1 MPKIFCH
8 SRIRIS
14 AFQTIILGFICVI
27 LIGTVLLML
36 PCSTKEN
43 ICTSFHDALFT
54 AVSAVCVTG
63 LIVKDTGSYWST
75 FGQTIII
82 LLIQIGGLGVVT
94 IAVVFAMLS
103 GKKISLMQRSTM
115 QSSISAPK
123 VGGIVRLTRF
133 IVIGTLVIEGIG
145 AVCMAPTFVT
155 QYGVHGVWMS
165 VFHSISAFCNAG
177 FDILGTKKQPF
188 VSLMHYANSPVINIV
203 IMSLIVIGGIGFLT
217 WDDIYQHHLH
227 FKKYRLQTKIVLMTT
242 VLLITL
248 PALFFYVYD
257 FQNLGLKDGLL
268 AAFFQSITTR
278 TAGFNSVDL
287 TKMSELSKAMMTV
300 LMLIGAS
307 PSSTAGGMKITTFVI
322 LLTNCIAVFRQQE
335 ETDLFSRKIGMQV
348 IRNAATIF
356 IMYLFLCVFGAV
368 LISLKDGF
376 TLGECLFETA
386 SAVGTVGLTL
396 GITTKLSCFSQ
407 NILIMLMFLGRVGGL
422 TLIYATHKKT
432 SKAYLKMPEEIV
444 TVG

>member
-8 SRIRIS
+8 TRIRLS
-14 AFQTIILGFICVI
+14 PFQMIILGFICVI
-27 LIGTVLLML
+27 LVGTFLLML
-36 PCSTKEN
+36 PCSTKN
-43 ICTSFHDALFT
+43 GVITSFHDALFT

-63 LIVKDTGSYWST
+63 LVVKDTGSYWST
-75 FGQTIII
+75 FGQSIII

-115 QSSISAPK
+115 QSSISAPQ

-133 IVIGTLVIEGIG
+133 IVFGTILIEGIG
-145 AVCMAPTFVT
+145 AICMAPTFVT
-155 QYGVHGVWMS
+155 GYGIRGIWMAI
-165 VFHSISAFCNAG
+165 FHSISAFCNAG
-177 FDILGTKKQPF
+177 FDILGKGTQQFP
-188 VSLMHYANSPVINIV
+188 SLMQYAKNPVINIV
-203 IMSLIVIGGIGFLT
+203 IMCLIVIGGIGFLT
-217 WDDIYQHHLH
+217 WDDIYQHHFH
-227 FKKYRLQTKIVLMTT
+227 FKKYRLQTKIVLVTT
-242 VLLITL
+242 IFLIAL
-248 PALFFYVYD
+248 PALFFYVHD
-257 FQNLGLKDGLL
+257 FQYLGVKNGLL

-278 TAGFNSVDL
+278 TAGFNTVDL
-287 TKMSELSKAMMTV
+287 SKMSEMSKACMVM

-335 ETDLFSRKIGMQV
+335 ETNLFSRKIDMQV
-348 IRNAATIF
+348 IRNATTIF
-356 IMYLFLCVFGAV
+356 IMYLFLAIFGAV
-368 LISLKDGF
+368 LISMKDNYS
-376 TLGECLFETA
+376 LGECMFETA

-407 NILIMLMFLGRVGGL
+407 NILIVLMFLGRVGGL
-422 TLIYATHKKT
+422 TLIYATHRRVN
-432 SKAYLKMPEEIV
+432 KAHIKMPEEVV